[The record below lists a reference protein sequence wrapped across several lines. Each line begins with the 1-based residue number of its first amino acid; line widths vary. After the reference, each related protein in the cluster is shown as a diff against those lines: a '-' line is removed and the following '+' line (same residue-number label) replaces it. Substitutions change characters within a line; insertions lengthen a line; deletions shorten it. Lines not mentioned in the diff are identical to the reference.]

1 MWQTKH
7 SQLDASV
14 NFSRPLGTSIVEC
27 RFVQR
32 EPTQIIAYLSSHAG
46 CLQACRFCHLT
57 ATGQTDETP
66 VDVDG
71 FCDQLQTVLEYW
83 EKRKTGQ
90 ETTLNI
96 NWMARGEP
104 LNNPTIVCQWQTLY
118 TRLEQI
124 VAPYGLKIKANIS
137 TIMPK
142 VFQRSL
148 TDAFAG
154 DKKPNIYYSLY
165 SLNDEFRRRWLPKA
179 RSPLSVINDLKAFA
193 EDGGN
198 IVVHQAFIKN
208 QNDEISDIFKLSH
221 FIHENLPMA
230 KINMVRYNPFSE
242 KHGEESESLEEIQVI
257 FEGDFHKVQLV
268 PRVGEDVAASCGMFL
283 NYEA

>member
-32 EPTQIIAYLSSHAG
+32 DPTQIIAYLSSHAG

-66 VDVDG
+66 VDLQG
-71 FCDQLQTVLEYW
+71 FCDQLQAVLDYW
-83 EKRKTGQ
+83 GPRRTG
-90 ETTLNI
+90 EERTINI

-104 LNNPTIVCQWQTLY
+104 LNNPTIVCQWNQLY
-118 TRLEQI
+118 ERLEQL

-148 TDAFAG
+148 VNAFEG
-154 DKKPNIYYSLY
+154 PSKPNIYYSLY
-165 SLNDEFRRRWLPKA
+165 SLNEDFRRRWIPKA
-179 RSPLSVINDLKAFA
+179 RAPLSVVEDLKAFVVS
-193 EDGGN
+193 GGN
-198 IVVHQAFIKN
+198 LVIHQAFIRD
-208 QNDEISDIFKLSH
+208 QNDEISDIFKLSQFVKDH
-221 FIHENLPMA
+221 FPTA
-230 KINMVRYNPFSE
+230 KINTVRYNPFSE
-242 KHGEESESLEEIQVI
+242 KHGEESTSLEEIQII
-257 FEGDFHKVQLV
+257 FEEDGHMVQLV

-283 NYEA
+283 HD